1 MKIGDVKLD
10 PGAILAPMAGVTDLP
25 YRRICREMGASL
37 VCSEMVSAKGIY
49 YQNKNTAELLET
61 AEEERPVSLQL
72 FGSDPEIV
80 SEMAKR
86 ISERPFDILDINMGC
101 PVPKVVKNHEGS
113 AMLNDIPLAAKVLE
127 ATVKAIDKPVTVKL
141 RKGFHDG
148 EEQGLELAKAAESV
162 GVAALAVHARTRDQ
176 YYSGEADW
184 NFIRRVKES
193 VSIPVIGNGDIFTA
207 EDALRM
213 MAETG
218 CDGVMVGRGAKGN
231 PWIFKQIREVL
242 LLAEERG
249 TVDPDISRNASLDG
263 PGWTIEDI
271 DRWKEQGLL
280 SFERPTY
287 DSMCGMLLRHARD
300 EIERIGEERAMRQMR
315 THFAWYTAGYPGG
328 SSMRRQMNTI
338 TSYEAM
344 EELLWTKQK

>member
-1 MKIGDVKLD
+1 MKIGDVQLD
-10 PGAILAPMAGVTDLP
+10 SGAILAPMAGVTDLP
-25 YRRICREMGASL
+25 YRRICREMGASM
-37 VCSEMVSAKGIY
+37 VCSEMVSAKGNY

-61 AEEERPVSLQL
+61 AEEERPVSRQL
-72 FGSDPEIV
+72 FGSDPTIV

-86 ISERPFDILDINMGC
+86 IEELPFDILDINMGC

-148 EEQGLELAKAAESV
+148 EEQGLELAKAAEGV

-193 VSIPVIGNGDIFTA
+193 VSIPVIGNGDIFTT

-231 PWIFKQIREVL
+231 PWIFKQIQEAF
-242 LLAEERG
+242 LLAE
-249 TVDPDISRNASLDG
+249 SKG
-263 PGWTIEDI
+263 PGWTSADI

-280 SFERPTY
+280 SFERPSY
-287 DSMCGMLLRHARD
+287 DGMCEMLLRHARD